1 MERHTSV
8 EQFNALVYEATMR
21 IPSEYTILDRNGY
34 AYLINE
40 LRKRLHLLKSFR
52 ITGIYPISFYFSQ
65 EHVREAQLQINLE
78 KVSGYA
84 WEINPEDM
92 EELDSFSGED
102 EDYEEDLVTYTQRGA
117 TTVAFLSLKPY
128 AQTSL

>member
-1 MERHTSV
+1 MENTTL
-8 EQFNALVYEATMR
+8 EQYNTLVYEATKR
-21 IPSEYTILDRNGY
+21 IPSEYTVLDKNGY

-40 LRKRLHLLKSFR
+40 LRKRLPLLKSFR

-65 EHVREAQLQINLE
+65 EQVREAQLQINLE

-92 EELDSFSGED
+92 EELDSFLLGED
-102 EDYEEDLVTYTQRGA
+102 EDYEEDLVTYTQKGA
-117 TTVAFLSLKPY
+117 TTVAFLSLANY
-128 AQTSL
+128 VSTNL

>member
-8 EQFNALVYEATMR
+8 EQFNDLVYEATRR

-65 EHVREAQLQINLE
+65 EQVREAQLQINLE

-84 WEINPEDM
+84 WEINREDI
-92 EELDSFSGED
+92 EELDSFLLGED
-102 EDYEEDLVTYTQRGA
+102 KDLVTYTQRGA